1 MSELFKSKV
10 GMLVAGIYLL
20 MVLFC
25 LLYVNLIDN
34 NSPPLLLGMILV
46 APWFYLITFLYYVI
60 GLGPTTREVLGSPN
74 VDYRAI
80 LDIVFVALSVLI
92 NAFILYFLGY
102 LLTKAYKF
110 LSSGRE

>member
-25 LLYVNLIDN
+25 VLYINLIDG
-34 NSPPLLLGMILV
+34 NSPPLLLLMLLV
-46 APWFYLITFLYYVI
+46 APWFYLFTYLNYVL
-60 GLGPTTREVLGSPN
+60 GLAPTREVLGSPN

-80 LDIVFVALSVLI
+80 LDIVLTVLSVLI
-92 NAFILYFLGY
+92 NAFILYLLGY
-102 LLTKAYKF
+102 LGTKAYKF